1 MKTVLIAFAVLLA
14 ILTLISAFGG
24 SLNREGFEDE
34 SFPLIQDEDTQ
45 HSTENFW
52 EEQQKALVEQFAE
65 DHEQKAVEPFEDT
78 IQQEAMMHT
87 AEHAQEPMMHT
98 TEHAQ
103 ENFAGCGNYKED
115 FVNLDDIEPY
125 EDEKATYGAY

>member
-34 SFPLIQDEDTQ
+34 SFPMIQDDDTQ
-45 HSTENFW
+45 KSSENFW

-65 DHEQKAVEPFEDT
+65 EQEHKAIEPFEET
-78 IQQEAMMHT
+78 KQEKEMMHS
-87 AEHAQEPMMHT
+87 AEHV
-98 TEHAQ
+98 Q

-115 FVNLDDIEPY
+115 FANVEDIEPY
-125 EDEKATYGAY
+125 EDEKTYGAY